1 MILADKELE
10 PIKKELE
17 KQMDEVKKLAGK
29 TN

>member
-1 MILADKELE
+1 MILSDKEFE